1 LGKEKGLIF
10 WLFQAATPPETTK
23 KFLYPELTLYSSL
36 GAGQGEFW
44 EEEMKYLAQK
54 VILEPVR

>member
-1 LGKEKGLIF
+1 
-10 WLFQAATPPETTK
+10 LFQAATPPETTK
-23 KFLYPELTLYSSL
+23 KILYPELTLYYSL

-44 EEEMKYLAQK
+44 EEKMEYLAQK